1 MVARSAFRVQCLNEK
16 AATGS
21 LKAILLVSITSLNS
35 FFHSFC
41 YISQFATDSFFLQ
54 QPSPWPLLVLLA
66 RSPRILTFTDDAS
79 KAANDNDLDLE

>member
-1 MVARSAFRVQCLNEK
+1 MKRHASLGDSELNVALSETITYLFHRPGFGLMVARSAFRVQCLNEK

-41 YISQFATDSFFLQ
+41 YILQFATDPFFL
-54 QPSPWPLLVLLA
+54 
-66 RSPRILTFTDDAS
+66 
-79 KAANDNDLDLE
+79 